1 MANKTSLAQKAGG
14 LLSDLKVYWKIPMPS
29 RYMTFKEI
37 AAYAGGGIGAYFII
51 YMGNALVVN
60 INNMIVGGAI
70 GVDPTHMYVLYLIA
84 TLSNIPLTAIRAN
97 MIDNTRNKA
106 GKYRPYLL
114 SMGIPTVLIVLAY
127 VYFPYNLLY
136 SFFPQTIMGLKGG
149 YIAKVAVVLIFN
161 ILLQFFFNFFNDAYT
176 NLIHVLSPNTQE
188 RTDVLAIKSVVYSL
202 APSIA
207 NIILPLISQFLTDND
222 LYDIKVYQ
230 VGYPIFAVVGVALTV
245 VVFANTKEKIV
256 QAKTRVVQVNFMDS
270 FRSVAKNKYF
280 WIIALAGW
288 LGFLEGSY
296 GNIMS
301 WTYNYGHACE
311 GSTMSLINTV
321 VGNASMWG
329 MIIAPFCIRAFGK
342 KKVLVG
348 INTMNIVCILAM
360 GINKSSIWWLAVCVY
375 FNWLFGAFEQITTP
389 AIQAD
394 IRDFHQYKTGE
405 RVDGMFGTVQT
416 IGNIVTLAT
425 SSVLPFVYKSYGI
438 YEGNGYETSF
448 DILDVNT
455 GKPGLLED
463 IIGALIIM
471 AAVGAFLNLVPFFF
485 YDLKET
491 QHKAII
497 RILKIRAMFED
508 YGNGVTNDRTLVE
521 AIDYVREADA
531 LANAEP
537 AQLSKNDKRADKKAY
552 KEALKRNEEIAIAK
566 MVRAELNK
574 FSSEEYKIKLQIN
587 EPIYKAGLAGL
598 FNADREAL
606 KAELEKAKKMPKS
619 NEHEKEIRS
628 FAIEV
633 ARHKLISRT
642 AIDANYK
649 SLSDFVQP
657 DYTILE
663 SYYDAEDACDEKLRE
678 LYRKQIEAKKAKDKA
693 AVKETK
699 SLIKAEKAKKA
710 EAQKKAKAEMEIH
723 AAFARAAKPYLDAE
737 KMFMQKENY
746 THYEELASLYD
757 EAKARNEAEDAAK
770 LEAQKKEAE
779 EKAADKERKLKEKAE
794 AKLDKKADKKDTAKK
809 LEMRKSIVVGIAAI
823 IIAII
828 ISNTVSSVFEKIVEA
843 IVASASF

>member
-1 MANKTSLAQKAGG
+1 
-14 LLSDLKVYWKIPMPS
+14 MPG

-51 YMGNALVVN
+51 YMGHQLVVT

-70 GVDPTHMYVLYLIA
+70 GVSPTHMYILYLIA
-84 TLSNIPLTAIRAN
+84 TIANIPLTAIRAN

-114 SMGIPTVLIVLAY
+114 SMGIPTVLIVLGY

-136 SFFPQTIMGLKGG
+136 SLFPMRILGFDGG
-149 YIAKVAVVLIFN
+149 YIAKIVVVLIFN
-161 ILLQFFFNFFNDAYT
+161 LLLQFFFNFFNDAYT

-207 NIILPLISQFLTDND
+207 NIILPLISQFLTNND
-222 LYDIKVYQ
+222 LYDIKVYR
-230 VGYPIFAVVGVALTV
+230 VGYPIFAIIGVSLTA

-270 FRSVAKNKYF
+270 FRSVARNKYF

-288 LGFLEGSY
+288 LGFLESSY

-342 KKVLVG
+342 KRVLIG
-348 INTMNIVCILAM
+348 INTMNIICILAM

-394 IRDFHQYKTGE
+394 IRDYHQYKTGE

-416 IGNIVTLAT
+416 IGNMVTLAT
-425 SSVLPFVYKSYGI
+425 SSVLPFVYEKYGI
-438 YEGNGYETSF
+438 YEGNGYKDSPF

-455 GKPGLLED
+455 GKPGLLGD
-463 IIGALIIM
+463 IITALIVM

-491 QHKAII
+491 QHKGII

-508 YGNGVTNDRTLVE
+508 FGNGVTNDRTLVE
-521 AIDYVREADA
+521 AIDYIREADE
-531 LANAEP
+531 LADKEP
-537 AQLSKNDKRADKKAY
+537 VAVSKADKRADKKAY
-552 KEALKRNEEIAIAK
+552 KQAVKNNEEIEISK
-566 MVRAELNK
+566 MVRAEINK
-574 FSSEEYKIKLQIN
+574 FSSDEYKSKLAIN
-587 EPIYKAGLAGL
+587 IPIYDAGLAGL
-598 FNADREAL
+598 FNSNRDDI
-606 KAELEKAKKMPKS
+606 KAELEKAKNMPKS
-619 NEHEKEIRS
+619 TQEEKELRS
-628 FAIEV
+628 FALEV
-633 ARHKLISRT
+633 ARHKLVSRT

-649 SLSDFVQP
+649 SISDFVQP
-657 DYTILE
+657 DYSILE

-678 LYRKQIEAKKAKDKA
+678 LYLKQDEAKKNKDKA
-693 AVKETK
+693 KAKEIK
-699 SLIKAEKAKKA
+699 ALIKAEKEAKK
-710 EAQKKAKAEMEIH
+710 EWQKKSKKEMEIH
-723 AAFARAAKPYLDAE
+723 ATFARAAKPYLDAE
-737 KMFMQKENY
+737 KMLNEKENY
-746 THYEELASLYD
+746 THYDELASLYD
-757 EAKARNEAEDAAK
+757 EAKARIEAEDAAN
-770 LEAQKKEAE
+770 LEAQKKEEAE
-779 EKAADKERKLKEKAE
+779 RQADKARRLAE
-794 AKLDKKADKKDTAKK
+794 KKAKKIKK
-809 LEMRKSIVVGIAAI
+809 
-823 IIAII
+823 
-828 ISNTVSSVFEKIVEA
+828 
-843 IVASASF
+843 

>member
-1 MANKTSLAQKAGG
+1 MSNKTSLAQKAGG
-14 LLSDLKVYWKIPMPS
+14 LLSDLKVYWKIPMPG

-70 GVDPTHMYVLYLIA
+70 GVDPTHMYILYLIA
-84 TLSNIPLTAIRAN
+84 TLANIPLTAIRAN

-114 SMGIPTVLIVLAY
+114 SMGIPTVLTVLGY
-127 VYFPYNLLY
+127 VYFPYKLLY
-136 SFFPQTIMGLKGG
+136 SFFPNHMFGLEGG
-149 YIAKVAVVLIFN
+149 YIAKIVVVLIFN
-161 ILLQFFFNFFNDAYT
+161 LLLQFFFNFFNDAYT

-207 NIILPLISQFLTDND
+207 NAVLPAVSKFLTND
-222 LYDIKVYQ
+222 DMYDIRLYRVC
-230 VGYPIFAVVGVALTV
+230 YPVFAIIGVVLTA

-270 FRSVAKNKYF
+270 FRSVARNKYF

-296 GNIMS
+296 SNIMS
-301 WTYNYGHACE
+301 WTYNYGHACD
-311 GSTMSLINTV
+311 GVVMGIINTV

-394 IRDFHQYKTGE
+394 IRDYHQYKTGE

-416 IGNIVTLAT
+416 IGNIVTLVT

-438 YEGNGYETSF
+438 YEGNGYKESSF

-491 QHKAII
+491 QHKGII

-521 AIDYVREADA
+521 AIDYVREAEA

-537 AQLSKNDKRADKKAY
+537 VQVSKSDKRADKKAY
-552 KEALKRNEEIAIAK
+552 KEALKHNEEIKISK
-566 MVRAELNK
+566 MVRDELNK

-587 EPIYKAGLAGL
+587 EPIYRAGLTGL
-598 FNADREAL
+598 FNADKEAL
-606 KAELEKAKKMPKS
+606 KAELENAKRMPKA
-619 NEHEKEIRS
+619 NEHEKELRS

-657 DYTILE
+657 DYAILE

-678 LYRKQIEAKKAKDKA
+678 LYQKQDEAKKNKDSAK
-693 AVKETK
+693 VKELK
-699 SLIKAEKAKKA
+699 ALIKAEKANKA
-710 EAQKKAKAEMEIH
+710 EWQKKSKAEMELH
-723 AAFARAAKPYLDAE
+723 AVFARAAKPYLDAE
-737 KMFMQKENY
+737 KMLNAKENY

-757 EAKARNEAEDAAK
+757 EAKARNEAEDAAN
-770 LEAQKKEAE
+770 LAAQKKEAE
-779 EKAADKERKLKEKAE
+779 EKQADKARRLAEKQA
-794 AKLDKKADKKDTAKK
+794 KKAKKK
-809 LEMRKSIVVGIAAI
+809 
-823 IIAII
+823 
-828 ISNTVSSVFEKIVEA
+828 
-843 IVASASF
+843 

>member
-1 MANKTSLAQKAGG
+1 MANKTGLAQKAGG
-14 LLSDLKVYWKIPMPS
+14 LLSDLKVYWKIPMPG

-70 GVDPTHMYVLYLIA
+70 GVDPTHMYILYLIA

-114 SMGIPTVLIVLAY
+114 SMGIPTVLTVLGY
-127 VYFPYNLLY
+127 VYFPYKLLY
-136 SFFPQTIMGLKGG
+136 TVFPNSMFGLEGG
-149 YIAKVAVVLIFN
+149 YIAKLIVVLIFN
-161 ILLQFFFNFFNDAYT
+161 LLLQFFFNFFNDAYT

-230 VGYPIFAVVGVALTV
+230 VGYPIFAVIGVALTV

-296 GNIMS
+296 SNIMS

-394 IRDFHQYKTGE
+394 IRDYHQYKTGE

-438 YEGNGYETSF
+438 YEGNGYKESSF

-491 QHKAII
+491 QHKSII

-521 AIDYVREADA
+521 AIDYIRDA
-531 LANAEP
+531 ENLTDIEP
-537 AQLSKNDKRADKKAY
+537 VSVSKKDKRADKKAY
-552 KEALKRNEEIAIAK
+552 KEARKLNEEIAIAK
-566 MVRAELNK
+566 LVRNELNK

-598 FNADREAL
+598 FNADKAAL
-606 KAELEKAKKMPKS
+606 KAELMKAKAMPKT
-619 NEHEKEIRS
+619 NDHEKELRS

-633 ARHKLISRT
+633 ARHKLLSRT

-649 SLSDFVQP
+649 TLADFVQP
-657 DYTILE
+657 DYAILE
-663 SYYDAEDACDEKLRE
+663 SYYDAEESCDEKLRE
-678 LYRKQIEAKKAKDKA
+678 LYQKLDEAKKAKNKNR
-693 AVKETK
+693 VNEIKV
-699 SLIKAEKAKKA
+699 LIKTEKEKKA

-737 KMFMQKENY
+737 KMLNEKENY

-757 EAKARNEAEDAAK
+757 EAKARNEAEDAAN

-779 EKAADKERKLKEKAE
+779 EKQADKARRLAEKQ
-794 AKLDKKADKKDTAKK
+794 AKK
-809 LEMRKSIVVGIAAI
+809 
-823 IIAII
+823 
-828 ISNTVSSVFEKIVEA
+828 KIKK
-843 IVASASF
+843 